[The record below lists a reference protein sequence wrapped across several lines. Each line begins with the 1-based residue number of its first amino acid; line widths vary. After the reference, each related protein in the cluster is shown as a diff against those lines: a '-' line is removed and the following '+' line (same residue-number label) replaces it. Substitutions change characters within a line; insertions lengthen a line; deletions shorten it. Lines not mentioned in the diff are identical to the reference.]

1 MIFNYTLPNG
11 IRLVVN
17 KMDGMYSVSIG
28 ILVGAGSVNESLSEN
43 GISHFI
49 EHVNFKGTEKRT
61 AFQLSQDA
69 DMLGAQI
76 NAFTS
81 KEFTCYYV
89 KSIAEHTSKSFEILS
104 DLFVN
109 SVYSPEELDRER
121 GVIIEEI
128 NMYEDTP
135 DELCMD
141 LLASSYFGDLGYGA
155 QILGPKSNVQ
165 GFTRQDVINY
175 KKKYYTTD
183 NIVVSVAGG
192 VDEKEVFDLCNK
204 YLGCLKASK
213 MAQKPAYNTVNL
225 QKSVCKCKDIEQV
238 HMAFAYPSVNFNHPD
253 GDKHAILTS
262 VLGGGMSSRLF
273 QTVREKL
280 GLCYSVYAY
289 PTAYVDCGFTVVY
302 AGVGKDALVPAYDAI
317 IKEMNLLKDK
327 GITEEEFL
335 RSREQMKASLVFS
348 QENVVSQM
356 ILYGK
361 RKLLIGDDYDI
372 SKRLKDLNALSKDS
386 VNGVI
391 GGLFDERSL
400 AKAVVGKNVS
410 PL

>member
-1 MIFNYTLPNG
+1 
-11 IRLVVN
+11 
-17 KMDGMYSVSIG
+17 
-28 ILVGAGSVNESLSEN
+28 
-43 GISHFI
+43 
-49 EHVNFKGTEKRT
+49 
-61 AFQLSQDA
+61 
-69 DMLGAQI
+69 
-76 NAFTS
+76 
-81 KEFTCYYV
+81 
-89 KSIAEHTSKSFEILS
+89 
-104 DLFVN
+104 
-109 SVYSPEELDRER
+109 
-121 GVIIEEI
+121 
-128 NMYEDTP
+128 MYEDTP

-155 QILGPKSNVQ
+155 QILGPKSNIQ
-165 GFTRQDVINY
+165 GFTRQDVIDY
-175 KKKYYTTD
+175 KNKYYTTD

-238 HMAFAYPSVNFNHPD
+238 HMAFAYPSVNFKHPD

-302 AGVGKDALVPAYDAI
+302 AGVGKDALAPAYDAI

>member
-89 KSIAEHTSKSFEILS
+89 KSIAEHPSKSFEILS

-155 QILGPKSNVQ
+155 QILGPKSNIQ
-165 GFTRQDVINY
+165 GFTRQDVI
-175 KKKYYTTD
+175 T
-183 NIVVSVAGG
+183 
-192 VDEKEVFDLCNK
+192 
-204 YLGCLKASK
+204 
-213 MAQKPAYNTVNL
+213 
-225 QKSVCKCKDIEQV
+225 
-238 HMAFAYPSVNFNHPD
+238 
-253 GDKHAILTS
+253 
-262 VLGGGMSSRLF
+262 
-273 QTVREKL
+273 
-280 GLCYSVYAY
+280 
-289 PTAYVDCGFTVVY
+289 
-302 AGVGKDALVPAYDAI
+302 
-317 IKEMNLLKDK
+317 
-327 GITEEEFL
+327 
-335 RSREQMKASLVFS
+335 
-348 QENVVSQM
+348 
-356 ILYGK
+356 
-361 RKLLIGDDYDI
+361 
-372 SKRLKDLNALSKDS
+372 
-386 VNGVI
+386 
-391 GGLFDERSL
+391 
-400 AKAVVGKNVS
+400 
-410 PL
+410 

>member
-1 MIFNYTLPNG
+1 
-11 IRLVVN
+11 
-17 KMDGMYSVSIG
+17 
-28 ILVGAGSVNESLSEN
+28 
-43 GISHFI
+43 
-49 EHVNFKGTEKRT
+49 
-61 AFQLSQDA
+61 
-69 DMLGAQI
+69 
-76 NAFTS
+76 
-81 KEFTCYYV
+81 
-89 KSIAEHTSKSFEILS
+89 
-104 DLFVN
+104 
-109 SVYSPEELDRER
+109 
-121 GVIIEEI
+121 
-128 NMYEDTP
+128 
-135 DELCMD
+135 
-141 LLASSYFGDLGYGA
+141 
-155 QILGPKSNVQ
+155 
-165 GFTRQDVINY
+165 
-175 KKKYYTTD
+175 
-183 NIVVSVAGG
+183 
-192 VDEKEVFDLCNK
+192 
-204 YLGCLKASK
+204 
-213 MAQKPAYNTVNL
+213 
-225 QKSVCKCKDIEQV
+225 
-238 HMAFAYPSVNFNHPD
+238 MAFAYPSVNFKHPD

-302 AGVGKDALVPAYDAI
+302 AGVGKDALAPAYDAI